1 MKDSILASL
10 IYIIVSCTI
19 LVIAKWLYARFIK
32 YDMFAEIKK
41 GNVTAIVPYCGFLLG
56 NVAILLGSFAGETV
70 LSFKL
75 DLLSYVAYAFLG
87 IAMMLFSG
95 FVCEKAILHKF
106 NNVDEIVRDRNLGT
120 AAVHFGIY
128 LASGLIISAC
138 VTGETLVV
146 HGKMYGIVSTVVYYI
161 LGMLFLVLF
170 SKIYDKLT
178 PYNLL
183 KEIEEDNVAVGLA
196 FAGNIIAIGLIL
208 MRATIGDVGSWQHGL
223 ILYFVDLTAIIL
235 LLPSIS
241 FILDKMIVKA
251 INIKQEIKMNN
262 IAAGLGEAFVI
273 VSFALIIFFM
283 VDFVNIV

>member
-1 MKDSILASL
+1 MKYSILSSL
-10 IYIIVSCTI
+10 IYIFVSC
-19 LVIAKWLYARFIK
+19 LVLVFAKWIYTKCIK
-32 YDMFAEIKK
+32 YDMYAEVKK

-56 NVAILLGSFAGETV
+56 NAAVLVGAFVGDSL
-70 LSFKL
+70 LSFKA
-75 DLLSYVAYAFLG
+75 DLLYYIAYAFLG

-95 FVCEKAILHKF
+95 FICEKAILHKF

-120 AAVHFGIY
+120 AAVYFGIY
-128 LASGLIISAC
+128 LASGLIIAAC

-146 HGKMYGIVSTVVYYI
+146 HGKMYGILSSVVYYV
-161 LGMLFLVLF
+161 LGMIFLVLF

-208 MRATIGDVGSWQHGL
+208 MRATIGDVGTWQHGL
-223 ILYFVDLTAIIL
+223 ILYFIDLTAIVL

-241 FILDKMIVKA
+241 FILDKMIVKS
-251 INIKQEIKMNN
+251 INIKQEIKLNN

-273 VSFALIIFFM
+273 VVFALIIFFM
-283 VDFVNIV
+283 VDFVNIL